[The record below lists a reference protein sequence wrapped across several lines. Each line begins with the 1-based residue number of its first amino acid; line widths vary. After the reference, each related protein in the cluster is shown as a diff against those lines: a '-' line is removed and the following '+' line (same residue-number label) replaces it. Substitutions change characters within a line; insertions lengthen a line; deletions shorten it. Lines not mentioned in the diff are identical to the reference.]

1 MESGSYWL
9 DKVRT
14 SIWRDVRTLDIEEAY
29 TTNYSI
35 HPIADIMLC
44 GFRLTNRWLSMKKD
58 ISSCGSKYLAYS
70 EEEVEYQGSSRLLLQ
85 PELPERSMD
94 VLHLIAWYG
103 NECRLP
109 FYGLLMPRVV
119 KSRDEIFSRWGYAVT
134 NRGLAGWSEIRS
146 VDLDICSIIS
156 LGWICAWILWNSFRS
171 LLGQEMILI
180 LGGVQS
186 CDFVTS
192 YTKSLELGFVFLS
205 MTISGAARET
215 EEVMGLKGI
224 IDFLNAKFYQI
235 CVIAPSRGKKVII
248 TETSVRRALQLKDD
262 EGTECLPNAT
272 IFVELERM
280 GVKTTAWNEFSST
293 MASAVICFA
302 TNQKFNFSKYIFYN
316 MVKNLEGGVKF
327 LMYPS
332 YPLCARLVMVQAP
345 KELGEGSEIPTD
357 PQHTPTI
364 IQPSTSQPQKKL
376 PKRKQRK
383 DTKVPQP
390 NGSIEP
396 ITDKAVNEEHVPTHS
411 NDPLLSGLG
420 AQEDAS
426 KQGRKIADLDANAE
440 VTLVNEAQARID
452 DLYCSILGV
461 STLIKIKAAKPKAVT
476 TATTTTIIVVT
487 RPKARVVVVQEPRRV
502 CHWKKDQN
510 YFVELI
516 DKGRSKK
523 PTLQEAL
530 RAEEIRRKPPTK
542 AQKDG
547 IKCKRKIDEIVEA
560 VVDGDEAEK
569 SIKSY
574 GDCSYVDI
582 SIGSIDAIH

>member
-1 MESGSYWL
+1 MSNLKFASN
-9 DKVRT
+9 
-14 SIWRDVRTLDIEEAY
+14 S
-29 TTNYSI
+29 
-35 HPIADIMLC
+35 H
-44 GFRLTNRWLSMKKD
+44 F
-58 ISSCGSKYLAYS
+58 
-70 EEEVEYQGSSRLLLQ
+70 
-85 PELPERSMD
+85 
-94 VLHLIAWYG
+94 
-103 NECRLP
+103 
-109 FYGLLMPRVV
+109 
-119 KSRDEIFSRWGYAVT
+119 
-134 NRGLAGWSEIRS
+134 
-146 VDLDICSIIS
+146 CSIF
-156 LGWICAWILWNSFRS
+156 G
-171 LLGQEMILI
+171 
-180 LGGVQS
+180 
-186 CDFVTS
+186 
-192 YTKSLELGFVFLS
+192 
-205 MTISGAARET
+205 RET

-235 CVIAPSRGKKVII
+235 CVIVADYKLLVDDKKVII

-302 TNQKFNFSKYIFYN
+302 TNKKFNFSKYIFYN

-345 KELGEGSEIPTD
+345 KELGKGSEIPTD

-411 NDPLLSGLG
+411 NDPLLSGEDRLKLNG
-420 AQEDAS
+420 IMENFVPEDAS

-487 RPKARVVVVQEPRRV
+487 RPKARVVVVQEPSEFRITTSSSQKSQLYRF
-502 CHWKKDQN
+502 KDNRQGKN
-510 YFVELI
+510 V
-516 DKGRSKK
+516 
-523 PTLQEAL
+523 
-530 RAEEIRRKPPTK
+530 
-542 AQKDG
+542 
-547 IKCKRKIDEIVEA
+547 
-560 VVDGDEAEK
+560 
-569 SIKSY
+569 
-574 GDCSYVDI
+574 
-582 SIGSIDAIH
+582 